1 MMQNSTVVKVIIYFL
16 DLLLSCDSF
25 VVRTKIEFSAGS
37 IGAPSGNCCSV
48 FSCIVIISLIVNQRV
63 AEQISLGAGAEVVF
77 FTVDSVSAVPAVSVF
92 IEIISSF
99 SYFKKFIF
107 GNCLV
112 IILIGPVF
120 PGGNKFS

>member
-16 DLLLSCDSF
+16 DFLLSFDSF

-37 IGAPSGNCCSV
+37 IGVPSGNCCSV
-48 FSCIVIISLIVNQRV
+48 FSCIVVISFIVNQRV
-63 AEQISLGAGAEVVF
+63 TEQVSLGASAEVVF
-77 FTVDSVSAVPAVSVF
+77 FTVDSMPAVPAVSVF
-92 IEIISSF
+92 IEVISSF
-99 SYFKKFIF
+99 SYFQKFIF

-120 PGGNKFS
+120 PGGNKLS